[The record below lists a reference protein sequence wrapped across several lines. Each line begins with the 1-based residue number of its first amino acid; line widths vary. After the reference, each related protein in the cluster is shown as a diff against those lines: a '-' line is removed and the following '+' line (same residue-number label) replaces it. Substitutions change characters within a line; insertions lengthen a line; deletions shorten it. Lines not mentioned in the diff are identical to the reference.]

1 MQLLEAVRERGNSG
15 KKKKKFIKEVL
26 ADIGRFLDYKRKMIK
41 FWIIEYHPLDILT
54 SQYFGS
60 LCLYLSTQDG
70 EHRHQHQ
77 HKTHHPHHN
86 ILPPLIPLNSHNFS
100 PLIFPL
106 HLPHPILIDPDNLII
121 MFQPTLGHVFIQ
133 PVLKLMLGLGC
144 VISIVLHINY
154 NLDVKEKNFGVLCG
168 WTTEAAS
175 VWETGVCL
183 EAVFE
188 DSEL

>member
-41 FWIIEYHPLDILT
+41 FWIIEYHPFCILP
-54 SQYFGS
+54 SEYFVS

-70 EHRHQHQ
+70 EHRDQHEHQ
-77 HKTHHPHHN
+77 THHPHHN
-86 ILPPLIPLNSHNFS
+86 ILPPLISLNDHHFT

-106 HLPHPILIDPDNLII
+106 HLPHSIMIDPDNLII
-121 MFQPTLGHVFIQ
+121 MLQPTLGHVFIQ
-133 PVLKLMLGLGC
+133 PILKLMLGLGC

-154 NLDVKEKNFGVLCG
+154 NLDVTEKNFGLLCW
-168 WTTEAAS
+168 WTPEASS
-175 VWETGVCL
+175 V
-183 EAVFE
+183 
-188 DSEL
+188 